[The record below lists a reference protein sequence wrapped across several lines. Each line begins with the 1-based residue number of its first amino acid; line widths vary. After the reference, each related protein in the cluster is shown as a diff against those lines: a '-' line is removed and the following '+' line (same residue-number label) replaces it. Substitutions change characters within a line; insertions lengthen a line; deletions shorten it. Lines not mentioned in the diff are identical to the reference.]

1 MIELDFPMRAIFL
14 FIPFVPLLEQNKCYT
29 KHIDAVTF
37 NSRLE
42 FFQLLMSHVS
52 LAFPSASK
60 KKSIIPSEKSD
71 GVLVLFKGHVYPQ
84 PMKVMLVSGT
94 ESWLEKACDMP
105 TSMLFFLIITLW
117 EFVCV
122 CSRMKIHT
130 YFFPV
135 PSSAFGHFMFPFANK
150 CAFLV
155 MI

>member
-60 KKSIIPSEKSD
+60 KNP
-71 GVLVLFKGHVYPQ
+71 
-84 PMKVMLVSGT
+84 
-94 ESWLEKACDMP
+94 
-105 TSMLFFLIITLW
+105 
-117 EFVCV
+117 
-122 CSRMKIHT
+122 
-130 YFFPV
+130 
-135 PSSAFGHFMFPFANK
+135 
-150 CAFLV
+150 
-155 MI
+155 